1 VKTVSD
7 TKTGFILIHSKNI
20 NMSKEQI
27 NNLLVRNKVPGSIRF
42 MNMGQNS
49 EKRIYR
55 KYNFSII

>member
-1 VKTVSD
+1 
-7 TKTGFILIHSKNI
+7 
-20 NMSKEQI
+20 MYKEQI